1 MKPGSISIRLAAIAT
16 VLAALASAAGLLI
29 PMLYRD
35 SVDWVA
41 QARGTDLATLSVAV
55 PVLSVGLWRTRAGSS
70 AASLAVVAG
79 VLYLVYN
86 YAIFAFAVAM
96 NPLTAVYIAILG
108 LGVWSLI
115 LGGLSDDTIV
125 AGEAIAPQLARR
137 ASAGLLIGVGT
148 LFALLWLGQIG
159 TFVMTGTVPPD
170 LARAGIPTNP
180 VYALDLAFFLP
191 LSALSGVG
199 LLRGTR
205 PGAFALPMLIW
216 VPIMGAGVLGGFL
229 FQAAAGELV
238 PIAAVALLGCLSIAS
253 AILAAVPLLRRSGQI
268 QLRRIAVTEHS
279 A

>member
-1 MKPGSISIRLAAIAT
+1 MKPRSIPIRLAAIAT

-29 PMLYRD
+29 PTLYRD

-41 QARGTDLATLSVAV
+41 QARGTDLATLLVAV
-55 PVLSVGLWRTRAGSS
+55 PVLLVGLCRTRAGSS

-115 LGGLSDDTIV
+115 LGALSDDTLV
-125 AGEAIAPQLARR
+125 AGEAIAPRLARR
-137 ASAGLLIGVGT
+137 ASAGLLIGVGA
-148 LFALLWLGQIG
+148 LFGLLWLGQIA

-191 LSALSGVG
+191 LSTVAGIG

-205 PGAFALPMLIW
+205 AGAFAVPMLMW

-238 PIAAVALLGCLSIAS
+238 PIAVVALLVALSIAS
-253 AILAAVPLLRRSGQI
+253 AILAGVPILRRSGQMR
-268 QLRRIAVTEHS
+268 LGRLAATEQS